1 MSLSFRIHGSAAE
14 TLEKGNR
21 NTMRPTARNHW
32 LLPLSL
38 AGLGALGWACQDD
51 AGSGSTGDDPLEGE
65 VSRGDVLDSIAHEV
79 LVPTTAQFADTAALL
94 RDAVDAYAEATESD
108 PAGAEPPLAAAQQ
121 AWRET
126 LAGWQVLEVM
136 QIGPAAPSLSAIGGE
151 NLRDAIY
158 SWPTVD
164 SCSIDRALAEEDYAQ
179 DDFLVTELPWAHG
192 LDALEY
198 LLFVDDTEHT
208 CPAQVQLDGP
218 WDALT
223 PEQLQLR
230 RARYAQVVA
239 EGIAAT
245 ASTLAM
251 RWSPE
256 GEDFASALAQ
266 PGQGQSPYDSESEA
280 LDQVF
285 RAMFY
290 LDKQTKDGKLALPM
304 GLVAGCPSVPC
315 SDLMEAPFSGDSA
328 AAIAANLRA
337 LQMLVHGGADPETA
351 VGFDDLLEGVGHPE
365 VASDLLA
372 SLDTAIAMADEIDQ
386 PLQQLVTDE
395 PARVEALHAAIKDVT
410 DILKGPMVMT
420 LRLTIPA
427 EGAGDND

>member
-1 MSLSFRIHGSAAE
+1 MP
-14 TLEKGNR
+14 
-21 NTMRPTARNHW
+21 PTARPGTSGSSNYW

-51 AGSGSTGDDPLEGE
+51 AGPGSTGDDTLDGE
-65 VSRGDVLDSIAHEV
+65 VSRADVLDSIAHEV
-79 LVPTTAQFADTAALL
+79 LVPTTAQFADTAASL

-108 PAGAEPPLAAAQQ
+108 PAGVDGPQAAAQQ
-121 AWRET
+121 AWRDT
-126 LAGWQVLEVM
+126 LAGWQQLEVM
-136 QIGPAAPSLSAIGGE
+136 QIGPAAPSLTAIGGE

-164 SCSIDRALAEEDYAQ
+164 SCSIDRALVDEDYAR

-198 LLFVDDTEHT
+198 LLFVHDADHT
-208 CPAQVQLDGP
+208 CPTQVQLDGP

-223 PEQLQLR
+223 PEQLELR

-239 EGIAAT
+239 EGIAAQ
-245 ASTLAM
+245 ASALAT

-256 GEDFASALAQ
+256 GDDFASALAE
-266 PGQGQSPYDSESEA
+266 PGQGQSPYASEAEA

-290 LDKQTKDGKLALPM
+290 LDKQTKDGKLGLPM
-304 GLVAGCPSVPC
+304 GLVDGCPDVPC
-315 SDLMEAPFSGDSA
+315 SELMEAPFSGDSA
-328 AAIAANLRA
+328 AAIGANLRA
-337 LQMLVHGGADPETA
+337 MRMLMQGGADPETA

-365 VASDLLA
+365 IASELLVNIDA
-372 SLDTAIAMADEIDQ
+372 AIAVADAIDQ
-386 PLQQLVTDE
+386 PLQQALVDD
-395 PARVEALHAAIKDVT
+395 PAQVEALHAAIREVT
-410 DILKGPMVMT
+410 TVLKGPMVMA